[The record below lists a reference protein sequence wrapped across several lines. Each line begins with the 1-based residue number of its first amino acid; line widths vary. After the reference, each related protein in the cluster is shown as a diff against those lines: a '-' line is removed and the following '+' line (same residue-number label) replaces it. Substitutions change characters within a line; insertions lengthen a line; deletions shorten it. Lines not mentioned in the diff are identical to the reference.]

1 MCIGGSSPPPPAAA
15 PAPPPP
21 KAAAPATIAR
31 LAKSPARRGKQTRTG
46 STRRRGTARRSLVIP
61 KSGVQYSGS
70 GSGVNV

>member
-1 MCIGGSSPPPPAAA
+1 MCIGGSSPPQAAA

-21 KAAAPATIAR
+21 KAAAPATISR
-31 LAKSPARRGKQTRTG
+31 LAKSPARRGKETRTG
-46 STRRRGTARRSLVIP
+46 SRRRGTARRSLVIP